1 MTMLD
6 HSILGQVAINYCPLI
21 GPKRT
26 AIATRLTVSPSR
38 PGQALDAG
46 ALLEVVGEVWPAGS
60 GDVILSVRSE
70 TLLADLMARQPTT
83 NVIIELPSFMA
94 GDSQFTR
101 DIRMLH
107 VNGVRLLLAGR
118 TSDPL
123 GRELLPCFQ
132 HAIIDIADERRTTDT
147 AEPQGGGARRI
158 GFFQSGVRSVAD
170 MESAFDRGAQGVL
183 GWPIDG
189 FTTDAAGT
197 QAKRGDA
204 PDLQVI
210 VELIRKVDQQEDI
223 EKIEATLRRD
233 PALAF
238 KLMRQIN
245 SPAFG
250 LSVEITSFSHA
261 VMLLGYQRLKR
272 WLALLLATASKDA
285 NLRPV
290 MYAAVR
296 RAMLMEAL
304 AVGGDVNLRG
314 ELFICGVFSL
324 LDRMFGQP
332 FAKLLRTIPVP
343 EQVYLALAEGSG
355 PYEPYLALVHAIEQ
369 GTGHDVT
376 EAAQRAMLD
385 LEAVNRAL
393 LSGLSAAMQVD

>member
-1 MTMLD
+1 MTMLEQP
-6 HSILGQVAINYCPLI
+6 ILGQLALNYGPLI

-26 AIATRLTVSPSR
+26 AIATRLTVSPAR
-38 PGQALDAG
+38 PGQALDAE
-46 ALLEVVGEVWPAGS
+46 ALLDVVGEVWPVGR

-70 TLLADLMARQPTT
+70 ALLADLMARQPTT
-83 NVIIELPSFMA
+83 NIVLELPAFMA
-94 GDSQFTR
+94 GDSRFTR

-107 VNGVRLLLAGR
+107 VNGVRMLLAGR
-118 TSDPL
+118 TDDAL

-132 HAIIDIADERRTTDT
+132 QAIIDLDDEQRADSA
-147 AEPQGGGARRI
+147 AEPGTGGARRM
-158 GFFQSGVRSVAD
+158 GFFQGGVHTVAD
-170 MESAFDRGAQGVL
+170 MERAFARGAQGVL

-189 FTTDAAGT
+189 IAVTASGT
-197 QAKRGDA
+197 ESRRSDT

-223 EKIEATLRRD
+223 DKIEATLRRD
-233 PALAF
+233 PTLAF

-285 NLRPV
+285 NLRPL

-296 RAMLMEAL
+296 RALLMEELGA
-304 AVGGDVNLRG
+304 GGDSQQRG

-332 FAKLLRTIPVP
+332 FDKLLRTIPVP
-343 EQVYLALAEGSG
+343 EQVYLALAEGGG
-355 PYEPYLALVHAIEQ
+355 PYEPYLSLVQAIEQ
-369 GTGHDVT
+369 GTGHDVV
-376 EAAQRAMLD
+376 EGAQRAMLEV
-385 LEAVNRAL
+385 EAVNRAL
-393 LSGLSAAMQVD
+393 LKALSNADQVE